1 MSFDIFIKSSAF
13 RLLRS
18 DNFEFFYKF
27 FKYAFIED
35 KLTHNDILIKLDD
48 FMFDYSFGQKAPKEY
63 LEDFVRFGYL
73 KRFYENDILY
83 YELSKDIYKVFEL
96 IDSFE
101 KKEFV
106 GSETK
111 FNILID
117 LVEKLDFELS
127 VDKEKRINIL
137 NQKIKTL
144 QKEIKKINS
153 SPIVRDKRKIKE
165 IFYSIENITK
175 KLILD
180 FSEIEDSF
188 KNLHRQLKSKIVDSS
203 KKEVLEFTF
212 DSEKEI
218 RNSAEGRSFLAF
230 WELIASR
237 ENDKLDEI
245 IEDLDTKYF
254 TKEEL
259 LFLDTFKS
267 DITKGAFKIHS
278 LISKLIEEIRI
289 FIDEK
294 LYLDY
299 KRVKTLI
306 ESIEKK
312 ALEAQPKDLYIELPT
327 KFDINLV
334 FEKELFEVEKKQTFD
349 IKLQEIEVEDID
361 FFVDDIDEEEIL
373 NNIKEYLETN
383 YKATI
388 KEIIDYYKVDE
399 IAKVCVYIFAVN
411 KINHIIIEEVIQEV
425 VVENKILRFPQIICY
440 KE

>member
-1 MSFDIFIKSSAF
+1 M
-13 RLLRS
+13 
-18 DNFEFFYKF
+18 
-27 FKYAFIED
+27 
-35 KLTHNDILIKLDD
+35 
-48 FMFDYSFGQKAPKEY
+48 
-63 LEDFVRFGYL
+63 
-73 KRFYENDILY
+73 
-83 YELSKDIYKVFEL
+83 
-96 IDSFE
+96 
-101 KKEFV
+101 
-106 GSETK
+106 
-111 FNILID
+111 
-117 LVEKLDFELS
+117 
-127 VDKEKRINIL
+127 
-137 NQKIKTL
+137 
-144 QKEIKKINS
+144 
-153 SPIVRDKRKIKE
+153 
-165 IFYSIENITK
+165 
-175 KLILD
+175 
-180 FSEIEDSF
+180 
-188 KNLHRQLKSKIVDSS
+188 
-203 KKEVLEFTF
+203 
-212 DSEKEI
+212 
-218 RNSAEGRSFLAF
+218 
-230 WELIASR
+230 
-237 ENDKLDEI
+237 
-245 IEDLDTKYF
+245 
-254 TKEEL
+254 
-259 LFLDTFKS
+259 FLDTFKS

-312 ALEAQPKDLYIELPT
+312 ALETQPKDLYIELPT

-383 YKATI
+383 SKATI

-399 IAKVCVYIFAVN
+399 IAKICGYIFAVN